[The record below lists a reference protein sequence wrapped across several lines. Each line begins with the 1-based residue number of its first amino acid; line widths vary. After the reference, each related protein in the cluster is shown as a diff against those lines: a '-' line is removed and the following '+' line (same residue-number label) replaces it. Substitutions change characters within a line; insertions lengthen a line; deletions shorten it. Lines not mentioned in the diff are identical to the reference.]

1 MLGAVGLVL
10 DAGAGWTAA
19 ELGHG
24 LHEPTHHRSTSCK
37 QVKKRRQMR
46 MPMMVKMMMDWL
58 GLQGR
63 GGGVWEGGLYPI
75 PLICFYVMTMSN
87 AHSGD
92 LESAQSV
99 EPV

>member
-1 MLGAVGLVL
+1 MAMV
-10 DAGAGWTAA
+10 
-19 ELGHG
+19 
-24 LHEPTHHRSTSCK
+24 
-37 QVKKRRQMR
+37 
-46 MPMMVKMMMDWL
+46 VKMMMDWL